1 MNGESAK
8 IFRLFTVFL
17 LLFIVA
23 DTIYSFQQYYQLPLD
38 GDIAPI
44 VAPSDHYSTVL
55 KDPFGISVI
64 KDHNEYAATN
74 RYFSHI
80 TMISYFKN
88 FHALISPIFKDKIK
102 ALYVSMALFNTV
114 IQLLLLIVL
123 AVYVCGH
130 IRFWETSFLIA
141 VAILIPFFQVNGFY
155 ESIGIVDKSVTYTF
169 FYALPIGLLFIYF
182 LPFYLSFY
190 HQKPVRNYFK
200 IWMWPIWFM
209 LAVYLSFS
217 GSQIAPLVILISPT
231 VVLVHL
237 YFVSKKAI
245 DDQLS
250 KHIFNSFQRT
260 SKTLLFFFGVIFL
273 LSLYSFY
280 IGRFNIENGEAIALS
295 ERYLKLAKGLP
306 KFLTYNITFVLF
318 ALVLSLNFIFIKR
331 LSPNFL
337 SGKKFKTIIIA
348 LLLCI
353 AYLILLPLGGYR
365 PYRPWI
371 VRYDTFLP
379 ITIVLILLL
388 SISSYYLLKSKSFS
402 KKIKFYYATFLISI
416 LMVFQFSD
424 HLTSKYG
431 DNKCQKAA
439 LYKIAVSD
447 ENVVELSSDC
457 TIMSW
462 SIMGDPFYSK
472 DIGKML
478 HYWGISRKEIMFY
491 QTSQ

>member
-1 MNGESAK
+1 MS
-8 IFRLFTVFL
+8 VFI

-23 DTIYSFQQYYQLPLD
+23 DSIYSFQQYYQLPLD

-44 VAPSDHYSTVL
+44 VAPSNHYSSVL

-80 TMISYFKN
+80 TMIGYFKN
-88 FHALISPIFKDKIK
+88 FHLLLSSIFKDKIK
-102 ALYVSMALFNTV
+102 ALYVSMALFNTA

-130 IRFWETSFLIA
+130 IRFWKASFLMA
-141 VAILIPFFQVNGFY
+141 AAILIPFFQVNGFY
-155 ESIGIVDKSVTYTF
+155 ESIGIIDKSVTYTF
-169 FYALPIGLLFIYF
+169 FYALPMGLLLIYF

-190 HQKPVRNYFK
+190 HQKPIENYFK
-200 IWMWPIWFM
+200 KWMWPFWLI

-217 GSQIAPLVILISPT
+217 GSQIAPLVILICPT

-245 DDQLS
+245 DNALS
-250 KHIFNSFQRT
+250 KNIFNGFQRI
-260 SKTLLFFFGVIFL
+260 SKTLLIFFGVIFL

-280 IGRFNIENGEAIALS
+280 IGKFNIENGEGIALS
-295 ERYLKLAKGLP
+295 ERYIKLAKGLP
-306 KFLTYNITFVLF
+306 KFLTYKITFVLI
-318 ALVLSLNFIFIKR
+318 ALVLSINLIFIKR
-331 LSPNFL
+331 LNPNFL
-337 SGKKFKTIIIA
+337 SEKKFKAIVIA

-388 SISSYYLLKSKSFS
+388 SISSYYLLKSKSFP
-402 KKIKFYYATFLISI
+402 KKIKFYYATFLITI
-416 LMVFQFSD
+416 LMVFQFNDS
-424 HLTSKYG
+424 LTSKYG
-431 DNKCQKAA
+431 NNKCQKAA
-439 LYKIAVSD
+439 LYKIAASD
-447 ENVVELSSDC
+447 ENVIELSSDC
-457 TIMSW
+457 TILSW
-462 SIMGDPFYSK
+462 SIMGDPLYSK

-478 HYWGISRKEIMFY
+478 HYWGISRKEITFY
-491 QTSQ
+491 QISQ